1 MPVDL
6 VVPVALLVLL
16 VHLVLP
22 LLVQLVLPALL
33 QLLELL
39 VPVVLLYD

>member
-6 VVPVALLVLL
+6 VVPVALPVLL